1 MNFEEP
7 AVTTVDSATT
17 EEQQQPVFDAA
28 DPHSWSPAQRDDW
41 NKTGNQPVKADS
53 ATAPQ
58 KKDKTA
64 APDSAPDSKKTAS
77 ASDSATEDKS
87 QKPHLKTKEDS
98 EKRYQDLL
106 DRAKKAE
113 ERAEAAERARTQP
126 EKRDDKQV
134 SQPVREEYK
143 PLHDKKYFAENP
155 GKTYEDFVR
164 AAARHEAKW
173 EADIQVKQAIA
184 AERQRF
190 SQEAATRELTTKL
203 EEAKQRYPDVQEKVV
218 AATGTIFNDQQIPF
232 AVKALLNES
241 DVLVDLMYVL
251 QADAGEFSQ
260 FLQLARTQP
269 GAALRKI
276 ALTESLVKEQ
286 LRAGKS
292 TTAARGDDGKFVK
305 TDTEKDV
312 TARKEAPAETKP
324 RAPKPPS
331 EVGGRGTAPED
342 ALKEAAKAG
351 KFGDFEAEMNRRRQA
366 SRS

>member
-1 MNFEEP
+1 MNSDES

-17 EEQQQPVFDAA
+17 PEVLPALSTLSPEQRQT
-28 DPHSWSPAQRDDW
+28 WRE
-41 NKTGNQPVKADS
+41 TGELPKVADS
-53 ATAPQ
+53 ATATE
-58 KKDKTA
+58 KKDPA
-64 APDSAPDSKKTAS
+64 APDSAPDAKKTAS
-77 ASDSATEDKS
+77 ASDSATDKS

-134 SQPVREEYK
+134 SQPVKEEYK
-143 PLHDKKYFAENP
+143 PLDEKKYFADNP

-190 SQEAATRELTTKL
+190 SQEAATRELTAQL
-203 EEAKQRYPDVQEKVV
+203 EEAKERYPDVQEKVV
-218 AATGTIFNDQQIPF
+218 AATGVIFNDQQIPF
-232 AVKALLNES
+232 AVKQLLNES
-241 DVLVDLMYVL
+241 DVLIDLMYVL
-251 QADAGEFSQ
+251 QSDAGEFSQ

-286 LRAGKS
+286 LKAGKS
-292 TTAARGDDGKFVK
+292 TTAARGEDGKFVK
-305 TDTEKDV
+305 TAAEKD
-312 TARKEAPAETKP
+312 TPARKEESAEP
-324 RAPKPPS
+324 ISRAPRPPV
-331 EVGGRGTAPED
+331 EVGGRGAAPD
-342 ALKEAAKAG
+342 NPVLAAAKAAPG
-351 KFGDFEAEMNRRRQA
+351 KLTRQTKEALTREYAA
-366 SRS
+366 SHNV